1 MSAIYDFSSPYS
13 FETITLT
20 KPVHS
25 GGNYFIKLSQNEN
38 PIYLQTPKCFLKQGI
53 IKSGKKMFCD
63 ICFSNENEKLIQW
76 LESLEETCCKRIF
89 ENRAKWFEND
99 LEEHDIQNYMTS
111 PYKIYKSGKLY
122 VLRVAVPI
130 VFGKSGLKIYN
141 ENEMEMEETELTE
154 NTNVI
159 SILEFKGIRCAV
171 RSFQLEIEV
180 KQMLVLSPVDL
191 FQKCIIHT
199 QTTKPT
205 NVVSASPAS
214 LHTEIAPSYS
224 TNTPPPPVVSTLT
237 QVNIPVSEKE
247 LPPRPDLEDIT
258 TISAHSSEDPPTVT
272 HSPNSSV
279 LKPEIEIS
287 EEKKPL
293 EEVKHAIE
301 NMTPSETAAPSNTIQ
316 SSDGLE
322 EVEIDLEEIKE
333 DTIQLKERNDVY
345 YKMYKE
351 AKKKA
356 REAKM
361 IALSNYLE
369 AKRIKTTYLLDAS
382 DSEESDLEE
391 TEGSSS
397 L

>member
-1 MSAIYDFSSPYS
+1 MSAIHDFTSPYS

-20 KPVHS
+20 TPVNHNGS
-25 GGNYFIKLSQNEN
+25 YFIKLLQNEN

-122 VLRVAVPI
+122 VLRVAIPI

-141 ENEMEMEETELTE
+141 ENEMEMEETELKE

-159 SILEFKGIRCAV
+159 SILEFKGIRCSV

-191 FQKCIIHT
+191 FEKCIIHT
-199 QTTKPT
+199 PATKPPNT
-205 NVVSASPAS
+205 VPSKPAH
-214 LHTEIAPSYS
+214 LHTE
-224 TNTPPPPVVSTLT
+224 VVSNVPAISTAT
-237 QVNIPVSEKE
+237 TSTNIPVSEKE
-247 LPPRPDLEDIT
+247 LPPRPDLEEIAT
-258 TISAHSSEDPPTVT
+258 VSAHSIEQTFQPA
-272 HSPNSSV
+272 HSPEPSV
-279 LKPEIEIS
+279 LNTKIEIFE

-301 NMTPSETAAPSNTIQ
+301 NMTPSETIAIPDIKSP
-316 SSDGLE
+316 SDGLE

-391 TEGSSS
+391 TEGSPT